1 MLHRAGCSCP
11 RYINYFSLPLVH
23 KCSHYKIVIVHGS
36 IATDTRTEVPDNTL
50 LLDSQTQT
58 SYYVAAAFS
67 VEEFQCTF
75 LIGDE
80 QTHNETFVN
89 VPLSSDKE
97 YTVFIRLYSGLNV
110 SYCTLHA

>member
-1 MLHRAGCSCP
+1 M
-11 RYINYFSLPLVH
+11 H
-23 KCSHYKIVIVHGS
+23 KCSHYKIVVVRGS
-36 IATDTRTEVPDNTL
+36 IATDTRTEIPDSTL
-50 LLDSQTQT
+50 LLDNQTQT

-89 VPLSSDKE
+89 VPLSSDQE